1 MNQMWVV
8 IWVWVWVLVVGFV
21 GGWISLSM
29 VVDDGRRLVKV
40 VMRVR
45 WGSGG
50 VSLEAGYW
58 MPKME

>member
-1 MNQMWVV
+1 MSQ
-8 IWVWVWVLVVGFV
+8 IWVWVLVVGFV

-29 VVDDGRRLVKV
+29 VVDEGRRLVKV

-50 VSLEAGYW
+50 VSLEVGY
-58 MPKME
+58 

>member
-1 MNQMWVV
+1 MSQ
-8 IWVWVWVLVVGFV
+8 IWVWVLVVGFV

-50 VSLEAGYW
+50 ASLEVGYW